1 MGIIFFFFY
10 FGNLANHITS
20 AFAMK
25 KSPLACPG
33 RPRALN
39 GDYGKFMAVLP
50 SRFCYQK
57 LRADCLALLQA
68 ATTLGGPPNRGTFL
82 KTHLKNRSK
91 NSFQN
96 LKTKSKKEGI
106 KPSSFLYVSLNQLH
120 SSRHSQR
127 TQLLS
132 LYSLRLHYRSYLPTA
147 HGSYL

>member
-1 MGIIFFFFY
+1 MGIIFFY
-10 FGNLANHITS
+10 FGNLANHIAS

-39 GDYGKFMAVLP
+39 GGYGKIMAVLLD
-50 SRFCYQK
+50 RFCYQK
-57 LRADCLALLQA
+57 LRAGCLALLQA
-68 ATTLGGPPNRGTFL
+68 ATIGGHAPWGTFL
-82 KTHLKNRSK
+82 KTHLKNRSE

-106 KPSSFLYVSLNQLH
+106 KPSSLYVSLNQLH

-132 LYSLRLHYRSYLPTA
+132 LYSLRLHYRSYLPIA

>member
-1 MGIIFFFFY
+1 MGIIFFY
-10 FGNLANHITS
+10 FGNLANHIVS

-33 RPRALN
+33 RPRTLN
-39 GDYGKFMAVLP
+39 GSFRKIMAVLL
-50 SRFCYQK
+50 SHFCYQK

-68 ATTLGGPPNRGTFL
+68 ATIPGGPQSRGTFL

-96 LKTKSKKEGI
+96 LKTKLKKEGI
-106 KPSSFLYVSLNQLH
+106 KPSSSLCVSLNQLH
-120 SSRHSQR
+120 SSRHSPR

-132 LYSLRLHYRSYLPTA
+132 LYSLRLHCRSYLPIA

>member
-10 FGNLANHITS
+10 FGNLANRIVST
-20 AFAMK
+20 FAMK
-25 KSPLACPG
+25 KSPLACHG
-33 RPRALN
+33 RPRPLN
-39 GDYGKFMAVLP
+39 GGYGKIMAVMM

-57 LRADCLALLQA
+57 LRASCLALLQA
-68 ATTLGGPPNRGTFL
+68 ATIGGHALRGTFL
-82 KTHLKNRSK
+82 KTHLKNRSE

-106 KPSSFLYVSLNQLH
+106 KPSSSLYVSLNQLH
-120 SSRHSQR
+120 SSRHLRR

-132 LYSLRLHYRSYLPTA
+132 LYSLQLHYRSYLPIA

>member
-10 FGNLANHITS
+10 FGNLSNHIAS

-33 RPRALN
+33 RPRPLK
-39 GDYGKFMAVLP
+39 GGSGKIMAVLL

-57 LRADCLALLQA
+57 LRAGCLALLQA
-68 ATTLGGPPNRGTFL
+68 ATIPGGPPNKGTLL

-96 LKTKSKKEGI
+96 LKNKSKKEGI
-106 KPSSFLYVSLNQLH
+106 KPSSSLYVSLNQLH

-132 LYSLRLHYRSYLPTA
+132 LYSLRLHYRSYLPIA